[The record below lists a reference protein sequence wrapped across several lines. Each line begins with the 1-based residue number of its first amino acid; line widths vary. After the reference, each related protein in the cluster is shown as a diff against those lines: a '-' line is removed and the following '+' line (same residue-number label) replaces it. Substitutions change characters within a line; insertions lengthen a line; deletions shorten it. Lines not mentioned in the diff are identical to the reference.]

1 MSIITLAA
9 MEAFALSLE
18 LPDFPQN
25 RQIQA
30 MGKRSSPWLFL
41 FLFEP
46 WA

>member
-18 LPDFPQN
+18 LPEFPQN
-25 RQIQA
+25 RQTQA

-41 FLFEP
+41 LLFEP
-46 WA
+46 